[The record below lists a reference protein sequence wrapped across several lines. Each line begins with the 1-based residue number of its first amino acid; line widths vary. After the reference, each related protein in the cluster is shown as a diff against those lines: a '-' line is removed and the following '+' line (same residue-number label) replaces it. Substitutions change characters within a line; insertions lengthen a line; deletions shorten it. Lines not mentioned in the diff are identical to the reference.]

1 MFTTGVLLLAWLQD
15 TENVRMKLREDR
27 RREVREKFEREE
39 AEEKAREERL
49 ERNRR
54 KRRQRAF
61 AKFLQSRRTHL
72 LGPISALIIKRML
85 DMLNECV
92 KLGCRLKIHN
102 G

>member
-1 MFTTGVLLLAWLQD
+1 MSFAFRIGIHFEYIRNEINTESLLNVYCWCNTAPWLQD

-54 KRRQRAF
+54 WSCQRTF
-61 AKFLQSRRTHL
+61 AKLLQTQNS
-72 LGPISALIIKRML
+72 
-85 DMLNECV
+85 
-92 KLGCRLKIHN
+92 
-102 G
+102 